1 MKTYKKN
8 LVVAENKV
16 YSYDILVAEI
26 IGNKLKQLPYS
37 YEWKGEIKTFSPTT
51 KRHLNYL
58 AQKENL
64 TLI

>member
-16 YSYDILVAEI
+16 YSYNILVAEI
-26 IGNKLKQLPYS
+26 IGNKLKQLPYR
-37 YEWKGEIKTFSPTT
+37 YEWKGEVKTSSPTT
-51 KRHLNYL
+51 KRHLSYL
-58 AQKENL
+58 AHKENL

>member
-8 LVVAENKV
+8 LVVAQNKV

-26 IGNKLKQLPYS
+26 IGNKLKQLPYTFK
-37 YEWKGEIKTFSPTT
+37 WKGKIKTSSPTT
-51 KRHLNYL
+51 KRHLSYL
-58 AQKENL
+58 AHKENL

>member
-1 MKTYKKN
+1 MKKYKKN

-26 IGNKLKQLPYS
+26 IGNKLKQVPYS
-37 YEWKGEIKTFSPTT
+37 YEWKGETKTSSPTT

-64 TLI
+64 ILT